1 MTCIKKYSSQIYIP
15 TAIKFGTH
23 VCPNLIVNR
32 KKWPDVLRQNSQ
44 IGLSMHQYRKTFGSA
59 SVNKILQ
66 NRSQR
71 RLGSSLELCASL
83 FSILTVAI
91 RSTLRFRVTELNPAR
106 GRNSIHLNQSV
117 TATIIG
123 RFIQISH
130 RCCRCQL
137 VLSIAT
143 NNFCSTRAIIV
154 RPLLGAMVTS
164 LSMDD
169 LLFFF
174 ALLCLSTTQCVS
186 RQQRRKNKPTKP
198 KCGLIVKYPFR
209 TWRLAVVSQCCQG
222 MCAATRSSEGFTFF
236 RKLAQKKKTDA
247 NGSTFNLRVPEK
259 RCAEIMGDLARVLQI
274 GLTFFFTILS
284 FIVVSWWRTL
294 YVNWLHYSTHCGT
307 RQQTSSH

>member
-1 MTCIKKYSSQIYIP
+1 MYIP

-169 LLFFF
+169 LLFFCT
-174 ALLCLSTTQCVS
+174 ALFVYHIVCEQTT
-186 RQQRRKNKPTKP
+186 T
-198 KCGLIVKYPFR
+198 
-209 TWRLAVVSQCCQG
+209 
-222 MCAATRSSEGFTFF
+222 
-236 RKLAQKKKTDA
+236 AQKQTNKTKVRLD
-247 NGSTFNLRVPEK
+247 
-259 RCAEIMGDLARVLQI
+259 C
-274 GLTFFFTILS
+274 
-284 FIVVSWWRTL
+284 
-294 YVNWLHYSTHCGT
+294 
-307 RQQTSSH
+307 